1 MAENRTIRDLRIER
15 GLTQPV
21 VAKRL
26 GITVAAYSRK
36 ENGKRPWRVRELHEL
51 AELFGVPAAEVLFCA
66 QELTGKVS

>member
-21 VAKRL
+21 VAERL

-36 ENGKRPWRVRELHEL
+36 ENGKRPWRVRELREL

-66 QELTGKVS
+66 QALTDKVS